1 MTTPPCQRQGGADC
15 FGGNKEGVM
24 RRYGVLF
31 ALICGVGLADE
42 SLAADQL
49 LAREQVDYVAP
60 AAQPSWMPRLSV
72 VGTIS
77 GTWTDN
83 ALFTRYDRKTDW
95 FFEPDIS
102 VRLDGRLAEDL
113 TYRIYGRTEFE
124 RFSRVRDADAAFA
137 LWGGRLTRD
146 IAGWAT
152 SVVYENRYQYAGV
165 YKDYLFTANDV
176 KLSVARNFDFGAWT
190 FSPFAQ
196 GRYRFSNLE
205 EAEYY
210 RLDLALGI
218 EARLNERWS
227 IVSEP
232 FYEAYWFTGGLNT
245 GRIDQIYSV
254 SIGLKYNF
262 TPNVSLV
269 TMVAFEERVSN
280 VEDRKYR
287 SLDIG
292 PKLNFAF

>member
-1 MTTPPCQRQGGADC
+1 
-15 FGGNKEGVM
+15 M
-24 RRYGVLF
+24 RRYGGVLF
-31 ALICGVGLADE
+31 ALICSVGAANE
-42 SLAADQL
+42 GLAADQL
-49 LAREQVDYVAP
+49 LAQEQVDYLAP
-60 AAQPSWMPRLSV
+60 AAQPSWMPKLSV
-72 VGTIS
+72 VGTVS

-83 ALFTRYDRKTDW
+83 ALFSRYDRKSDW
-95 FFEPDIS
+95 FFEPDLTL
-102 VRLDGRLAEDL
+102 RLDGRLSEDV
-113 TYRIYGRTEFE
+113 TYRLYGRTEIE
-124 RFSRVRDADAAFA
+124 RFTHIRDADAAFA

-146 IAGWAT
+146 IGGWAA
-152 SVVYENRYQYAGV
+152 SVVYENRFQYAGV
-165 YKDYLFTANDV
+165 FKEYLFTANDV
-176 KLSVARNFDFGAWT
+176 KLSLARNFDIGNWT

-232 FYEAYWFTGGLNT
+232 FYEAYWFTGGLNA
-245 GRIDQIYSV
+245 GRVDQIYSV
-254 SIGLKYNF
+254 SVGLKYNF
-262 TPNVSLV
+262 APNISLV
-269 TMVAFEERVSN
+269 TMVAFEERISN
-280 VEDRKYR
+280 VDERHYR